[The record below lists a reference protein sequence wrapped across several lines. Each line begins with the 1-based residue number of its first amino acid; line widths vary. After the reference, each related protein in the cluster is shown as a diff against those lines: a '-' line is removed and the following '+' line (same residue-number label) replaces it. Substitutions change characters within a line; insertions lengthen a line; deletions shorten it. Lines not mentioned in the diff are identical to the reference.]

1 MERILVTPRSLSADP
16 PPELGL
22 LTEAGFKLVFPPP
35 GKQPSETELIGLV
48 PGCVG
53 WLAGVEPV
61 SNDVVRAADRLR
73 AISRNGVGVD
83 NLPLDELDRR
93 GIRVLRAEGANSVG
107 VAELAVGL
115 MLSALRHIPAADSGI
130 KAGSWPRLRG
140 MEISGR
146 TVGLIGCGA
155 IGRHVAQIA
164 SAMGARVVAHDP
176 FRPQFDILGPFEW
189 LEIDQVFEHADILS
203 LHCPPPPDGSPIADA
218 RRLGLMKP
226 QSILVNTARA
236 SLVDEAAV
244 RAALDENRLS
254 VFATDVFSQEPP
266 PAHGLASHPKVVATS
281 HIGGF
286 TEESVSKATHIA
298 VVNLLD
304 ALGVPLQQ

>member
-22 LTEAGFKLVFPPP
+22 LTDAGFELVFPAP
-35 GKQPSETELIGLV
+35 GKQPSEAELIDLV

-53 WLAGVEPV
+53 WLAGVEAV
-61 SNDVVRAADRLR
+61 SADVVKAADSLR
-73 AISRNGVGVD
+73 AVSRNGVGVD
-83 NLPLDELDRR
+83 NLPLAELENR

-107 VAELAVGL
+107 VAELTIGL
-115 MLSALRHIPAADSGI
+115 MLSALRKIPAVDTGI
-130 KAGSWPRLRG
+130 KSGGWPRLRG
-140 MEISGR
+140 MEVSGR
-146 TVGLIGCGA
+146 TIGLVGCGA

-164 SAMGARVVAHDP
+164 SAMGACVVAHDP
-176 FRPQFDILGPFEW
+176 FRPSFDIPGPFEW
-189 LEIDQVFEHADILS
+189 LEINEVFERADILS
-203 LHCPPPPDGSPIADA
+203 LHCPPPPDGSPVADM
-218 RRLGLMKP
+218 RRIGLMKP

-254 VFATDVFSQEPP
+254 VFATDVFSEEPP
-266 PAHGLASHPKVVATS
+266 PAHSLASHSQVVATS

-286 TEESVSKATHIA
+286 TEESVSKATRIA
-298 VVNLLD
+298 VANLLE
-304 ALGVPLQQ
+304 ALSASSRI